1 MYSVSGL
8 TRRLD
13 SCSTVMSA
21 LYKPLCVLCA
31 GLVGFARRLCTV
43 YTVMSALF
51 KPVCILCTVLT
62 G

>member
-1 MYSVSGL
+1 MCSVSGVDQKAGLVKYSDVCIVQTCMSSMYSVSGL

-21 LYKPLCVLCA
+21 LYKPLCVLC
-31 GLVGFARRLCTV
+31 
-43 YTVMSALF
+43 
-51 KPVCILCTVLT
+51 TVLA

>member
-1 MYSVSGL
+1 MYSVNGL

-13 SCSTVMSA
+13 RCSTVMSA

-31 GLVGFARRLCTV
+31 GLFGFARRLDRCS
-43 YTVMSALF
+43 TVMSAF
-51 KPVCILCTVLT
+51 KPVCILCTVLA

>member
-1 MYSVSGL
+1 MYSVNGLTRRLDSCSDVCIVQTCVSSMYSVSGL

-31 GLVGFARRLCTV
+31 GLV
-43 YTVMSALF
+43 
-51 KPVCILCTVLT
+51 
-62 G
+62 